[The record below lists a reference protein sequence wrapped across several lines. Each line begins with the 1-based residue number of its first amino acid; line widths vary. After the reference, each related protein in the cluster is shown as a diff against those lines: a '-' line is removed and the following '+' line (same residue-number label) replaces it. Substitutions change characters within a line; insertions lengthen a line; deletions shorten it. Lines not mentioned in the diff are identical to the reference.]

1 MTNPAEG
8 YVQDLHT
15 NLSLCVK
22 AVAEKT
28 ADIHVLLERL
38 RQYHHPSDLHYTDA
52 TRIYLRLRQELRD
65 LERIAALWEL
75 P

>member
-1 MTNPAEG
+1 MQG
-8 YVQDLHT
+8 LHT
-15 NLSLCVK
+15 DLSLTVK
-22 AVAEKT
+22 AVSGHT